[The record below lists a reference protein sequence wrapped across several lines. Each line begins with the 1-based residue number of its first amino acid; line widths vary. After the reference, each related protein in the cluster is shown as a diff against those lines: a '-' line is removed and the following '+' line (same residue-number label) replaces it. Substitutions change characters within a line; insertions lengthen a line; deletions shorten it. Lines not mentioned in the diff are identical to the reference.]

1 MHAPP
6 EIPTAPTGG
15 PAQVRYRILLVLE
28 ASFAGAGKHVL
39 DLAEG
44 LLGLGQEVHLV
55 YSPRRMEP
63 RFADALQVLQ
73 AKGLVTA
80 QVSMGPEPGA
90 EDLAAIWRVR
100 RYLTTAGPFD
110 VVHGHSSKAG
120 AVARLAATG
129 LGVRRIYTP
138 HAFKTMDPEC
148 PRRRFMLYGAVER
161 LLARFA
167 TDRLVLSSTEEA
179 RHARSQGLPVEKTK
193 VIPNGVRIPDDLP
206 DRARARASFQ
216 LPDDALVLA
225 WIGRF
230 VPQKAPERFIATI
243 AGLRHEL
250 PEMRA
255 LMLGYGQLEA
265 SVRDLIRSR
274 DLAAVVRLHGNCR
287 GWDALAAADLL
298 VLTSRY
304 EAMPYVVIEAQALG
318 VPVVATDVAGLREI
332 PVTSSIR
339 IVPNNDD
346 PTGLIAQVRGAL
358 GERGPLPRRALPDA
372 GPEPPGAMTM
382 ARQILDS
389 YTLEDRATD
398 PAPRPASGRA
408 RSNPTAPRR
417 L

>member
-1 MHAPP
+1 M
-6 EIPTAPTGG
+6 
-15 PAQVRYRILLVLE
+15 LE
-28 ASFAGAGKHVL
+28 ASFAGAGQHVL

-44 LLGLGQEVHLV
+44 LLALGQEVHLV

-63 RFADALQVLQ
+63 RFADALQVLE

-80 QVSMGPEPGA
+80 GVPMGPEPGA

-148 PRRRFMLYGAVER
+148 PRGRFLLYGAVER

-167 TDRLVLSSTEEA
+167 TDRLVVTSTEEA
-179 RHARSQGLPVEKTK
+179 RHARSQGLPVEKTT
-193 VIPNGVRIPDDLP
+193 VIPYGVRIPADLP
-206 DRARARASFQ
+206 ERARARASFQ
-216 LPDDALVLA
+216 LPEDAPVLA

-250 PEMRA
+250 PDMRA

-265 SVRDLIRSR
+265 KVRDLIRTR
-274 DLAAVVRLHGNCR
+274 DLAAVVQLHGNRR

-304 EAMPYVVIEAQALG
+304 EAMPYVVLEAQALG

-332 PVTSSIR
+332 PVASSIR
-339 IVPNNDD
+339 IAPNSDD
-346 PTGLIAQVRGAL
+346 PTGLIAYVRAAL
-358 GERGPLPRRALPDA
+358 GERGPLPRRAPPNA
-372 GPEPPGAMTM
+372 GPEPPAVMIM
-382 ARQILDS
+382 ARKILDS
-389 YTLEDRATD
+389 YALEGRASH
-398 PAPRPASGRA
+398 PATRAASGGA
-408 RSNPTAPRR
+408 RSDPTAPRP